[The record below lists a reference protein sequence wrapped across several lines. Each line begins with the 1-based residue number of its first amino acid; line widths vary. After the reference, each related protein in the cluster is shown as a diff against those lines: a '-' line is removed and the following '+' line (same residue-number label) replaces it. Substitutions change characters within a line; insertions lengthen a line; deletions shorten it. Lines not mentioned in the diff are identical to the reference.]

1 MLPVEET
8 IRQLEKQRDALEVAM
23 KAVQDRY
30 HEVQES
36 VNEMSRRSDGQRKDM
51 IRAFLKKLE
60 PQLRENLCDE
70 LCNSS
75 AKNSLQIYDA
85 CVQLLGPKRK
95 QAIRAFQ
102 KISPDL
108 YLERIREDLCMCT
121 RECLRVVKAINLNY
135 ETATRIRESMMAT
148 CSGQA

>member
-8 IRQLEKQRDALEVAM
+8 IRQLEIERDALEFAM
-23 KAVQDRY
+23 KAVQERY
-30 HEVQES
+30 HEVEVS
-36 VNEMSRRSDGQRKDM
+36 VGEMVRRPARQRTDM
-51 IRAFLKKLE
+51 IRAFLKKLDPE
-60 PQLRENLCDE
+60 LREHLCDE
-70 LCNSS
+70 LCNAS
-75 AKNSLQIYDA
+75 AKTSVQIYDA
-85 CVQLLGPKRK
+85 CVSLLGPSRK

-108 YLERIREDLCMCT
+108 YLEKIKEDLCRCT

-135 ETATRIRESMMAT
+135 ETATRIRESMMAS